1 MYIEKIKIDKFR
13 VLEDIEICFQPP
25 GGATADSETG
35 NVVNV
40 IAGVNGSGK
49 TTLLD
54 CLHYTSTYI
63 QTNPYEMNTMAIA
76 TKSHLGNG
84 NQVIVVPNEEV
95 AKSVRYLNLN
105 EFKDGHSKSKF
116 GFELSW
122 QCPEINGFNNE
133 IKNKFALEFNNLQ
146 DKIYYFSFAWF
157 VKELSKTGSFRGNM
171 LEYVEKVIAT
181 FILDAERKSDKPVSQ
196 RQADAVAKFNDIF
209 KDVIVSSKLESVEY
223 AGVNHKVFFSGTD
236 ETTMSLKELSDGEKS
251 LYLTVGNLMGLDLY
265 GKVILIDEPEVAL
278 HPAWQQKIMQI
289 YSRIGKNNQ
298 FIVATHSPQ
307 IIASVPY
314 KNRILLRKE
323 NGKIQPV
330 SMIQPPSGVDVNSI
344 LSEIMGADPR
354 PPELLKLYAQYR
366 KFVEQRKENTPE
378 ALAVKAQLS
387 EESDH
392 SQFMQEM
399 NFLIELRDL

>member
-13 VLEDIEICFQPP
+13 VLEDIEIHFQPP
-25 GGATADSETG
+25 GGATADPETG

-40 IAGVNGSGK
+40 IAGVNGTGK
-49 TTLLD
+49 TTILNFIHD
-54 CLHYTSTYI
+54 CLF
-63 QTNPYEMNTMAIA
+63 NPYEFTAIKKYGDA
-76 TKSHLGNG
+76 FLGDIVLENDKIDYHWRVNSNYRDQMRQYEGMSDVSSHSRLIYLPAQLFFNYQGVSFDSAEYKYINVINANNILGNAETYIKEF
-84 NQVIVVPNEEV
+84 VFAKERSSMLSDPKKRASFAVEEF
-95 AKSVRYLNLN
+95 N
-105 EFKDGHSKSKF
+105 SKF
-116 GFELSW
+116 L
-122 QCPEINGFNNE
+122 
-133 IKNKFALEFNNLQ
+133 
-146 DKIYYFSFAWF
+146 
-157 VKELSKTGSFRGNM
+157 NM
-171 LEYVEKVIAT
+171 HILT
-181 FILDAERKSDKPVSQ
+181 RLLDLDAARLNRPVFENSKGDKVTIDQ
-196 RQADAVAKFNDIF
+196 
-209 KDVIVSSKLESVEY
+209 
-223 AGVNHKVFFSGTD
+223 
-236 ETTMSLKELSDGEKS
+236 LSDGEKQ
-251 LYLTVGNLMGLDLY
+251 LY
-265 GKVILIDEPEVAL
+265 GRVIALMILNPSNSIILIDEPEIAL

-330 SMIQPPSGVDVNSI
+330 HMNQPPSGVDVNSI

-366 KFVEQRKENTPE
+366 KLVEEKKENTPE

-392 SQFMQEM
+392 SRFMQEM
-399 NFLIELRDL
+399 AFLIELRDAI